1 MRILVLSSVFP
12 NASQPTLGVF
22 VHARVERMARHAE
35 VTVVAPVPW
44 FPLNRLFRG
53 KARSDVPA
61 LERQG
66 TLPVHHPRFL
76 SVPGV
81 LKCLDG
87 LLYFLSIV
95 LYIRRLRRSFEF
107 DIIDAHFTYP
117 DGMAACLLAKV
128 FRCPVTVTLRG
139 TLVPY
144 SRYRLRRPQ
153 LAWTLRRADR
163 ILSVSDSLRDLAI
176 RLGAPAE
183 RIRVIPNGVDTAT
196 FGVISRPEARET
208 LALPAARRVLISV
221 GTLTPRKGHQRVLA
235 ALPEVL
241 RHCPDLLYVVVG
253 GSSSEGDTGPLLR
266 RTIDDLGLSEHVRLV
281 GPQPP
286 EEVARWLA
294 ASDVFCL
301 ATSNE
306 GRPNA
311 VIEALACGVPV
322 VTTRVGG
329 NAELI
334 EEGRNGHLVPLHDT
348 TALGRALVSAFR
360 TDWDHVA
367 IAAPWKVRSWDRT
380 AAAVLDEFASV
391 RPETSTEPGPQCPA
405 GRPTNDP

>member
-22 VHARVERMARHAE
+22 VGARVERMARHAE
-35 VTVVAPVPW
+35 VAVVAPVAW
-44 FPLNRLFRG
+44 FPFNRLLRG
-53 KARSDVPA
+53 RARSEVPA

-66 TLPVHHPRFL
+66 ALSVHHPRFL
-76 SVPGV
+76 SVPGI

-95 LYIRRLRRSFEF
+95 LYVRRLRRSFEF

-128 FRCPVTVTLRG
+128 FRCPVSVTLRG
-139 TLVPY
+139 TLVPL

-163 ILSVSDSLRDLAI
+163 ILSVSDSLRDLAME
-176 RLGAPAE
+176 LGAPVE

-196 FGVISRPEARET
+196 FGAISRAGARE
-208 LALPAARRVLISV
+208 ALGLPPARPVLISV
-221 GTLTPRKGHQRVLA
+221 GTLTLRKGQQRVLA
-235 ALPEVL
+235 VLPEVL

-253 GSSSEGDTGPLLR
+253 GASSEGDTGPLLR
-266 RTIDDLGLSEHVRLV
+266 RTIDDLGLADHVRLA

-334 EEGRNGHLVPLHDT
+334 EEGRNGFLVPLEDAA
-348 TALGRALVSAFR
+348 ALSGALVRAFR
-360 TDWDHVA
+360 AGWDHTA
-367 IAAPWKVRSWDRT
+367 IAAPWKARSWDRT
-380 AAAVLDEFASV
+380 AAAVLHEFASV
-391 RPETSTEPGPQCPA
+391 GAEIVDGSGAAVPRGPS
-405 GRPTNDP
+405 RR